1 MNGGRGQY
9 LLAGDPGIPQEGDPE
24 NAVRPPHGPSFTMI
38 ELRST
43 PAPADPRSASLRK
56 AGAKAVLIGPATA
69 SPLPFETP
77 DSKTRVPAPPAGSV
91 SRTALVNRLR
101 AAGTFPL
108 VLVSAPAGYG
118 KTTLLSQWAA
128 KDVRPFAWVSVDEG
142 DDDPAT
148 LLRLLA
154 AALDRVEPLP
164 ESALEPLAAERRF
177 APARALQRLGAAL
190 AARRSPFV
198 LVLDGADALTHNS
211 IAFVETLVGQAPAGS
226 MIVLSGRVS
235 PDLPVAALRA
245 RGPLLEL
252 GAYELALSRRETEM
266 LLRAAG
272 LEPEDAEINELLER
286 TEGWPAGLYLTALAA
301 RAEREDGEGE
311 DALAVSGTDRYI
323 ADYFRSEY
331 LSHLDG
337 DRLAFLRRTSVLE
350 TMSGPLCDAVL
361 ERKGSALELGSL
373 EQANLFLVALD
384 RQRTSF
390 RYHRLFRELLQQ
402 ELADREPEQVPLL
415 NQRAAD
421 WFDTQGDAEST
432 FVYSHAAGNE
442 EGAAGILGAIAMPV
456 SAAGRV
462 AAVESWLERFDDDA
476 LRRFPAV
483 AVEGARI
490 HALRGRPEQADAS
503 LAAAEGGAAEGET
516 SACIDVVR
524 AAICAD
530 GPERMV
536 ARSAAAVAALAP
548 EHPWH
553 PWALVV
559 NGTAHL
565 LVGERDQADEAFA
578 AAAAAAAQPD
588 IRSLALSERSL
599 LAAGHDD
606 DLAEALALEARSLVE
621 EGQLDGYATSALDLA
636 ATARALLRHG
646 QWDEARRQLTV
657 AKRLAAS
664 LTHAI
669 PWLAVQVRLELGH
682 AHVTLRDRSGA
693 RALLGEAKE
702 ILALRPALGVLAEQL
717 AELEREI
724 DAMPEATDGGSSGLT
739 PAELRLLPLLST
751 HLSFREIGERL
762 FVSRN
767 TIKTQAI
774 SVYRKL
780 GVSSRS
786 DAIARAAE
794 LGLVEVAVGGT
805 SDTQTDVQ
813 SAAS

>member
-1 MNGGRGQY
+1 
-9 LLAGDPGIPQEGDPE
+9 
-24 NAVRPPHGPSFTMI
+24 MI
-38 ELRST
+38 ELRSV

-56 AGAKAVLIGPATA
+56 AGAKAVLIGPAST

-77 DSKTRVPAPPAGSV
+77 DSKTRVPAAPPGSV

-118 KTTLLSQWAA
+118 KTTLLLQWAA
-128 KDVRPFAWVSVDEG
+128 RDVRPFAWVSVDEG

-177 APARALQRLGAAL
+177 APAKALQRLAAAL
-190 AARRSPFV
+190 GSRRSPFV
-198 LVLDGADALTHNS
+198 LVLDGADALTHHS
-211 IAFVETLVGQAPAGS
+211 IAFVETLVGQAPVGS
-226 MIVLSGRVS
+226 MIVLSGRVA

-266 LLRAAG
+266 LLRASG
-272 LEPEDAEINELLER
+272 LEPEDAEINALLER
-286 TEGWPAGLYLTALAA
+286 TEGWPAGLYLAALAA
-301 RAEREDGEGE
+301 RAEREDGEVGGV
-311 DALAVSGTDRYI
+311 LSVSGTDRYI

-337 DRLAFLRRTSVLE
+337 DRLTFLRRTAVLE

-361 ERKGSALELGSL
+361 ETKRSALELTSI
-373 EQANLFLVALD
+373 EEANLFLVALD

-390 RYHRLFRELLQQ
+390 RYHRLFRDLLLQ
-402 ELADREPEQVPLL
+402 ELEDREPEQVPLI

-421 WFDTQGDAEST
+421 WFDAQGDAEST

-442 EGAAGILGAIAMPV
+442 EGAAGILGSIAMPV

-490 HALRGRPEQADAS
+490 HALCGRAEQADAT
-503 LAAAEGGAAEGET
+503 LAAAASGAEGET

-524 AAICAD
+524 AAACAD
-530 GPERMV
+530 GPERML

-559 NGTAHL
+559 NGAAHL
-565 LVGERDQADEAFA
+565 LVGERHEADEAFA
-578 AAAAAAAQPD
+578 AAAAAADQPD

-606 DLAEALALEARSLVE
+606 DLAEALALEARGLIE

-636 ATARALLRHG
+636 ATARALLRRG

-657 AKRLAAS
+657 AMRLAAS

-693 RALLGEAKE
+693 RVLLDEAKE
-702 ILALRPALGVLAEQL
+702 ILALRPALGVLADQL
-717 AELEREI
+717 VELEREI

-794 LGLVEVAVGGT
+794 LGLVEVAVGG
-805 SDTQTDVQ
+805 
-813 SAAS
+813 ASEGPGDLKTAVS